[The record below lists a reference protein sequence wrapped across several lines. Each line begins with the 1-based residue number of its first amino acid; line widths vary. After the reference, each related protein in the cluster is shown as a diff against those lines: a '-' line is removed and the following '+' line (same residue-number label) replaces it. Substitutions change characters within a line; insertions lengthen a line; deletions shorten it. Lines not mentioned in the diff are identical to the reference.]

1 MEHPAPGR
9 ARFGGFELDLTSG
22 ELCSIGTADG
32 NNNKVLLREQS
43 FQVLRMLVE
52 RGGKIVTRDEI
63 KAKLWPNDTVVDF
76 DHSINAAIKT
86 LRRALGDSADNPQY
100 IETLARRGYRLMV
113 ATGWLESTAGVR
125 GDASRVETFPEPS
138 GLVGKKVSHYRVLEV
153 IGGGGMGMVYKAED
167 LKLGRQVAL
176 KFLPEELA
184 SDAVALK
191 RFEREAQ
198 TASALNH
205 PNICTIYGIE
215 EHEGEPFI
223 AMELLEGN
231 TLRNR
236 MAASEPKTLPLRE
249 LLEIS
254 AQICDGLQAAHNK
267 GIIHRDIKPANIFLC
282 KSGTVKILDFGLAK
296 LAGSELGLEKP
307 AAVSTTECAT
317 PSTESLK
324 KALTRTGTTAGTA
337 GYMSPEQVRHEEL
350 DTRSDLF
357 SFGLVVYELACGQ
370 RAFTG
375 QTLVDVHEAVLH
387 QPPTPA
393 RARNAVLPR
402 SLDLVL
408 AKALEKDRDRRYQSA
423 TALKDDL
430 TRITREVHPARRW
443 RRRALAAGALLTVG
457 ALSLWRYEFY
467 RHRITLAP
475 TDTIVL
481 ADVDNR
487 TNDPVFD
494 DALNDALRYEMEQT
508 PYLNLLGL
516 DKAYATMGQLKLAP
530 TTKITPQIARQICS
544 KTNSKMVISDSIA
557 DAGNRYHLEIRALD
571 CGSGATLAEE
581 RTDISARN
589 QVVHELGATAVR
601 LRRKLGEPAESLARF
616 NQPLEKATSASLEA
630 LQTGAEGTKLFL
642 AGNPQAALPLY
653 QRGIELD
660 PDLALT
666 YEGIGAANG
675 ELGRYDLMAASFTRA
690 YQLRER
696 MTEKDRVNIDFLY
709 YTYVTGELDKAYSV
723 LLRSLELFPRD
734 VFFHTNLAATLRK
747 LGQLKRAADLD
758 DETARLEPSPLY
770 FSWAALYNINAS
782 RFSEARSWLAQAEAL
797 KFDSLVLRIQRLRLA
812 FIEGDRG
819 ALDRIFDGE
828 AHGPNRVAFLLE
840 RSEFEAQQGRLDSAD
855 RLQLQASKLSS
866 VPEDISAALV
876 FSALQNAEAGR
887 AIQARKTEDQA
898 LQSKLDRNQRMV
910 LALSLTR
917 SGRTEEAERLADE
930 VSQEAPLDTT
940 VQRYL
945 VPTVRAAVKL
955 QQHDPNAAIDL
966 LRGTVQYDLAV
977 TDSFDH
983 LYPAYIRGLAYLES
997 GDGRSAAREFQKLI
1011 DNPGMCWEFITGP
1024 LARLQLGRAQRLMG
1038 DNASARKSYEEFLN
1052 IWKDADPDIPV
1063 YRQAKAEYAKLG
1075 KTELIVAR
1083 LQHVLLWQP
1092 ATATYRTQVSE
1103 QTHG

>member
-52 RGGKIVTRDEI
+52 RRGKIVTRDET

-76 DHSINAAIKT
+76 DHSINASIKT

-113 ATGWLESTAGVR
+113 ATEWLESTAGVPR

-184 SDAVALK
+184 SDPVALK

-205 PNICTIYGIE
+205 PNICTIYEIE
-215 EHEGEPFI
+215 EHGGEPFI
-223 AMELLEGN
+223 VMELLEGD

-236 MAASEPKTLPLRE
+236 MAASEPKTIPVLD
-249 LLEIS
+249 LLDI
-254 AQICDGLQAAHNK
+254 ATQICDGLQAAHDK

-296 LAGSELGLEKP
+296 LAGSDVALESAE
-307 AAVSTTECAT
+307 AASTTVPKT
-317 PSTESLK
+317 FSTESLK
-324 KALTRTGTTAGTA
+324 NALTRTGATAGTA
-337 GYMSPEQVRHEEL
+337 GYMSPEQVRQEDL

-357 SFGLVVYELACGQ
+357 SFGLVVYEMACGQ

-375 QTLVDVHEAVLH
+375 QTLVDVHEAILH
-387 QPPTPA
+387 QPLAPA
-393 RARNAVLPR
+393 RVRNPVLPR
-402 SLDLVL
+402 SLDLLL
-408 AKALEKDRDRRYQSA
+408 AKALEKDRNRRYQSA
-423 TALKDDL
+423 TAMKDDL
-430 TRITREVHPARRW
+430 KRIAREVHPARQW
-443 RRRALAAGALLTVG
+443 TRRALATGALLAVG
-457 ALSLWRYEFY
+457 ALSVWRYEIY

-481 ADVDNR
+481 AD
-487 TNDPVFD
+487 
-494 DALNDALRYEMEQT
+494 
-508 PYLNLLGL
+508 
-516 DKAYATMGQLKLAP
+516 
-530 TTKITPQIARQICS
+530 
-544 KTNSKMVISDSIA
+544 
-557 DAGNRYHLEIRALD
+557 AGNRYHLEVRALD

-581 RTDISARN
+581 GDDISARN

-601 LRRKLGEPAESLARF
+601 LRRKLGEPAESVARF

-630 LQTGAEGTKLFL
+630 LQIGTEGTKLFL

-666 YEGIGAANG
+666 YEGIGATNG
-675 ELGRYDLMAASFTRA
+675 VLRHYDLMKASYTRA
-690 YQLRER
+690 YQLRDR
-696 MTEKDRVNIDFLY
+696 MTEKDGLNIDYLY
-709 YTYVTGELDKAYSV
+709 YTHVTGELDKAYSV

-734 VFFHTNLAATLRK
+734 VFFHSNLADTLQK
-747 LGQLKRAADLD
+747 LGQLKRGADVR

-770 FSWAALYNINAS
+770 FEWAVEANANAS
-782 RFSEARSWLAQAEAL
+782 RFNEARSWLAQAEAL
-797 KFDSLVLRIQRLRLA
+797 KFDSLGLRLRRLRLA

-819 ALDRIFDGE
+819 ALDRIFEGE
-828 AHGPNRVAFLLE
+828 AHGPNRAFFLRE
-840 RSEFEAQQGRLDSAD
+840 QSYIEAQQGHFDFAD
-855 RLQLQASKLSS
+855 RLRLQAAKLSS
-866 VPEDISAALV
+866 DPEDISRALV
-876 FSALQNAEAGR
+876 FSALENAEAGR

-898 LQSKLDRNQRMV
+898 LQSKLGRNNRMI
-910 LALSLTR
+910 LALALAR
-917 SGRTEEAERLADE
+917 SRRTDEAERLADE
-930 VSQEAPLDTT
+930 VSQEAPLDTI

-945 VPTVRAAVKL
+945 FPTVRAAVKL
-955 QQHDPNAAIDL
+955 QKHDPAAAIDL
-966 LRGTVQYDLAV
+966 LRGAVQYDLAF
-977 TDSFDH
+977 TLSFDY
-983 LYPAYIRGLAYLES
+983 LYPAYIRGLAFLES
-997 GDGRSAAREFQKLI
+997 GDGQAAAGEFQKLI
-1011 DNPGMCWEFITGP
+1011 DNPGLCWGYITGP

-1038 DNASARKSYEEFLN
+1038 DNASARKSYEEFLT
-1052 IWKDADPDIPV
+1052 IWKDADPDVPI
-1063 YRQAKAEYAKLG
+1063 YREAKAEYA
-1075 KTELIVAR
+1075 
-1083 LQHVLLWQP
+1083 
-1092 ATATYRTQVSE
+1092 
-1103 QTHG
+1103 